1 MIIYTEHTDSTDRL
15 SYAKIMSPKVTHI
28 YIYIYIYGK
37 CIILLNFPSFLYQ
50 VQKSFKW
57 NSSPRCFLHGYV
69 RASGMLQSKHQ
80 VELGTLVSRKKKKK
94 FIFAFLLM
102 FLSSILISSLYIDQ
116 IFPMILSL
124 TIKT

>member
-1 MIIYTEHTDSTDRL
+1 MIIYTEHTDSTSGISTNRL
-15 SYAKIMSPKVTHI
+15 SYAKIMSPKVTHTHI

-80 VELGTLVSRKKKKK
+80 VELGTLVSRKKKK
-94 FIFAFLLM
+94 IHICI
-102 FLSSILISSLYIDQ
+102 SINV
-116 IFPMILSL
+116 FE
-124 TIKT
+124 